1 MQLFILLELLRTHP
15 LFRAHQE
22 PLRQILIGLQSH
34 SEDQYLNRS
43 DLFVKRVGNQFPV
56 FVEFIEK
63 NQAYLRAR
71 TDVLKKAKEKDSLHF
86 LVYGDTQYPRAFYL
100 MPSPPWCLTVKG
112 HSPFPWTETQGLAV
126 VGSREPRQESLIWLE
141 QQLPLF
147 LQSRRVFTVSGGAR
161 GVDQR
166 VHSLSLR
173 YRTPTVVVLPSGIQ
187 EIYPTSLRTWEE
199 EILASGGCFLSE
211 YPIEATMQKFFFSDR
226 NRLIA
231 ALASVVLIVEARER
245 SGTLITAQMAAD
257 FGRPVL
263 ILPGHPTDPHY
274 RGSLDL
280 LAEGGNMVRDAE
292 DLGLIFQV
300 ESWSVEGG
308 ALPVVGANGF
318 GH

>member
-15 LFRAHQE
+15 LFRTHQE
-22 PLRQILIGLQSH
+22 SLRQILMKIPTQHSGRNLDRCGYFRQIIGEQH
-34 SEDQYLNRS
+34 
-43 DLFVKRVGNQFPV
+43 PV
-56 FVEFIEK
+56 FAEFIEK
-63 NQAYLRAR
+63 NQSYLQAR
-71 TDVLKKAKEKDSLHF
+71 FEALQKWQAKDSVHF
-86 LVYGDTQYPRAFYL
+86 IVYGDVSYPRAFYR
-100 MPSPPWCLTVKG
+100 MHSPPWCLTIKG
-112 HSPFPWTETQGLAV
+112 QLPFPWMEAQGLGV

-187 EIYPTSLRTWEE
+187 EIYPASLKTWEE
-199 EILASGGCFLSE
+199 EILATGGCLLSE
-211 YPIEATMQKFFFSDR
+211 YPMEATMQKYFFSDR

-292 DLGLIFQV
+292 DLGLIFQF
-300 ESWSVEGG
+300 ESWSVESE
-308 ALPVVGANGF
+308 LCQ
-318 GH
+318 